1 MDTNDEDA
9 ETGVEGVAEAE
20 YNEIQQERR
29 SDTKVCYN
37 FDLFITNLNQIQ
49 YRKHAHRG
57 HDPRTEDIRTI
68 FTKETHHLM
77 PDGTTANGHWC
88 EILLC

>member
-1 MDTNDEDA
+1 LDTNDEDA
-9 ETGVEGVAEAE
+9 ETGVEGDAEAE
-20 YNEIQQERR
+20 YNEIQQEQR

-49 YRKHAHRG
+49 HRKHAHRG
-57 HDPRTEDIRTI
+57 HDPHTEDIRTI

-88 EILLC
+88 EICQ

>member
-9 ETGVEGVAEAE
+9 ETGVEGDAEAE
-20 YNEIQQERR
+20 YNEIQQEQR

-49 YRKHAHRG
+49 HRKHAHRG

-68 FTKETHHLM
+68 FTKETHRLM

-88 EILLC
+88 EICQ